1 MSANLPTVLLIDN
14 TVNDGSKNRRIA
26 RLEDMMT
33 AIPSNVETVRYE
45 DIRKVIRKED
55 GFDCLVLSGS
65 GMNISDP
72 NDRDEVRS
80 VMELVQLT
88 DLPILGI
95 CFGFHLVLHSYG
107 CKVMRN
113 HASNEAPPGK
123 DIMISVHDDEEG
135 LLGDGDHTVNVSH
148 RDYVSPD
155 DPVLLKEFHVR
166 SVSRDGEFAYV
177 QYARHRT
184 WPIYAFQ
191 FHPEAYE
198 GAPEEVITTG
208 ERAVHN
214 FIRSSTERSR
224 KR

>member
-26 RLEDMMT
+26 RLEEMMT

-45 DIRKVIRKED
+45 DMRKVIMKED
-55 GFDCLVLSGS
+55 GVDCLVLSGS

-72 NDRDEVRS
+72 GDRKKVRS
-80 VMELVQLT
+80 VVELVQRT
-88 DLPILGI
+88 DLPVLGI

-135 LLGDGDHTVNVSH
+135 LLGDGDHPVNVSH

-166 SVSRDGEFAYV
+166 SMSRDGEFAYV
-177 QYARHRT
+177 QYTRHRT
-184 WPIYAFQ
+184 RPVHAVQ
-191 FHPEAYE
+191 FHPEAHDN
-198 GAPEEVITTG
+198 APESVLAFGTKVMNG
-208 ERAVHN
+208 
-214 FIRSSTERSR
+214 FIRTS
-224 KR
+224 KGLI